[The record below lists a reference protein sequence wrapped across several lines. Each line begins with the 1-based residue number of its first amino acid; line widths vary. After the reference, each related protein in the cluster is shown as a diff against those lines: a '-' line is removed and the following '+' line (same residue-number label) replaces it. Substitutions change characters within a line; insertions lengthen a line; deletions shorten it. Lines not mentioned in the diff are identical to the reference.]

1 MGTKLSS
8 LNLSLLTLGG
18 TPSSLPPNYWHGG
31 RCWWWCHVL
40 LRFSFFK
47 KIKPT
52 TKQKLSTSQICPLRK
67 GSKAVLNHGHWCHCC
82 HLDVGLVI
90 LVVGGGKKLSRG
102 SFHAI
107 PFLLQLFQTFQLPA
121 RQSQNVSAQNAKWT
135 CFIKITPLIS
145 PSLGPCLVRGN
156 DYEACHLGL
165 SWWSEEETTHG
176 FPAALP
182 VEQRVQKQRI
192 LKNNGK
198 KRMK

>member
-1 MGTKLSS
+1 MLMVMPCS
-8 LNLSLLTLGG
+8 LK
-18 TPSSLPPNYWHGG
+18 
-31 RCWWWCHVL
+31 V
-40 LRFSFFK
+40 FFLK
-47 KIKPT
+47 KKSNQQPI
-52 TKQKLSTSQICPLRK
+52 KQKLSTSQICPLRK

-82 HLDVGLVI
+82 HLDVGLVV

-156 DYEACHLGL
+156 DYEACHLRL
-165 SWWSEEETTHG
+165 SWWVRRRPTTHG

-192 LKNNGK
+192 LKNNGEK
-198 KRMK
+198 KNEIKTSLKILTVSHYLLQRFPVH